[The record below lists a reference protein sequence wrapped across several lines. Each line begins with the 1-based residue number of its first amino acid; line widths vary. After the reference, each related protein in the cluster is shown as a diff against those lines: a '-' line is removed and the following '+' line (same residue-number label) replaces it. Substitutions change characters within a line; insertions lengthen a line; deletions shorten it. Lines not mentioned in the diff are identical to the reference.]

1 MNRGENDSVNFRGKE
16 KGFAEVFYTSVLWRD
31 TRRTYL
37 ESVHYLCED
46 CLARGL
52 IKRAEE
58 VHHKIK
64 LTPENINNPE
74 ITLSWSNLRA
84 LCKDCHLN
92 VHRKPKRWRVD
103 ENGEVTLKGPP

>member
-1 MNRGENDSVNFRGKE
+1 MAKSNNHEHDHVCLLCGRTSIEAP
-16 KGFAEVFYTSVLWRD
+16 KGITAGSL
-31 TRRTYL
+31 
-37 ESVHYLCED
+37 YLCED
-46 CLARGL
+46 CLAKGL

>member
-1 MNRGENDSVNFRGKE
+1 MNFRGKE
-16 KGFAEVFYTSVLWRD
+16 KGFAEDFYTSILWRE
-31 TRRTYL
+31 TRRSYL
-37 ESVHYLCED
+37 ESVHWLCED
-46 CLARGL
+46 CLAKGL

-92 VHRKPKRWRVD
+92 VHRQPTRWRVD